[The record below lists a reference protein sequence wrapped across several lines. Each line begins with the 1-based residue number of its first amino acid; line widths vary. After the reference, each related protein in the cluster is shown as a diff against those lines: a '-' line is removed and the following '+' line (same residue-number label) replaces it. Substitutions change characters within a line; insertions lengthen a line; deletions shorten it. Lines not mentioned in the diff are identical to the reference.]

1 MVFIGMGVEHPQRMI
16 RSCDIAAQ
24 YQIQLILIRP
34 ASGDGGNGVVGLD
47 VYKRQHQHL
56 IDSSVPAVRKQSLKI
71 LPFFRGGPGDA
82 FICVYFCKLPV
93 IMLSDIVIVIA
104 LLGCEAVELIL

>member
-1 MVFIGMGVEHPQRMI
+1 MFLEEDADPKGFEFPDSFQTLGGISRE
-16 RSCDIAAQ
+16 
-24 YQIQLILIRP
+24 
-34 ASGDGGNGVVGLD
+34 SGYGL
-47 VYKRQHQHL
+47 HQHL